1 MKKLEKLTKEHALEM
16 IQSIDHSKWDD
27 EAARYMEDELRADF
41 IYTCSLWGYTRD
53 EMIEIANIVLESNN
67 IEFERWCA

>member
-1 MKKLEKLTKEHALEM
+1 MKTLEKLTKEHALEI
-16 IQSIDHSKWDD
+16 IQSIDRSKWDD
-27 EAARYMEDELRADF
+27 EAAHYMEDELRADF
-41 IYTCSLWGYTRD
+41 IYTCSLWDYTRD

>member
-16 IQSIDHSKWDD
+16 IQSIDHGKWDD
-27 EAARYMEDELRADF
+27 EAAHYMEDELRADF

>member
-1 MKKLEKLTKEHALEM
+1 MKTLEKLTKEHALEM
-16 IQSIDHSKWDD
+16 IQSIYHSKWDD
-27 EAARYMEDELRADF
+27 EAAHYMEDELRADF

>member
-1 MKKLEKLTKEHALEM
+1 MKKLENLTKEHALEM
-16 IQSIDHSKWDD
+16 IQSIDHGKWDD
-27 EAARYMEDELRADF
+27 EAAHYMEDELRADF

>member
-1 MKKLEKLTKEHALEM
+1 MKKLENLTKEHALKM
-16 IQSIDHSKWDD
+16 IQSIDRSKWDD
-27 EAARYMEDELRADF
+27 EAAHYMEDELRADF

>member
-27 EAARYMEDELRADF
+27 EAAHYMEDELRADF
-41 IYTCSLWGYTRD
+41 IYTCSLWYYTRD

>member
-16 IQSIDHSKWDD
+16 IQSIDRSKWDD
-27 EAARYMEDELRADF
+27 EAAHYMEDELRADF

>member
-27 EAARYMEDELRADF
+27 EAAHYMEDELRADF

>member
-27 EAARYMEDELRADF
+27 EASHYMEDELRADF

>member
-1 MKKLEKLTKEHALEM
+1 MKILTRESA
-16 IQSIDHSKWDD
+16 IDTIKQIELIKWDD
-27 EAARYMEDELRADF
+27 EAAHYMEDELRADF
-41 IYTCSLWGYTRD
+41 IYTCSLWYYTRD

>member
-1 MKKLEKLTKEHALEM
+1 MKILTRESA
-16 IQSIDHSKWDD
+16 IDTIKQIELIKWDD
-27 EAARYMEDELRADF
+27 EAAHYMEDELRADF
-41 IYTCSLWGYTRD
+41 IYTCSLWDYTRD